1 MRRRKGTKFVSRILV
16 AAATA
21 LITAACGLGQPA
33 SMPGSA
39 SSSDAGGAPGS
50 VAPSVAA
57 SSASPSVV
65 PQPAG
70 LIAFD
75 RHEGAFGAEGPYLG
89 SFVTRSDGTD
99 ELALT
104 IPIEVEGLLPVWSG
118 DGRRLLISPWRP
130 PTGPLRPGTMNPDG
144 SGFVIFE
151 ASGVDGSLACMD
163 WSNDGELLA
172 CWVDG
177 LAPEPDGIYTLRPDG
192 TDLVRLTT
200 SPFHYTV
207 GTAGQCGGGD
217 SRAVFSPDASM
228 IAFIRQRCGTGANP
242 SSDESAAIEVMSRD
256 GTGLHEIVP
265 QGGVKSHPGSQISWS
280 PDGTTIALG
289 SQAGELFL
297 VHPDGTGLAQIRLPT
312 ALGGHHAYG
321 PDWSPDGTRIVF
333 SMFVESR
340 SSTDLYSI
348 APDGSN
354 LVQITDED
362 GVENFASWGPPG
374 S

>member
-1 MRRRKGTKFVSRILV
+1 V
-16 AAATA
+16 
-21 LITAACGLGQPA
+21 PA
-33 SMPGSA
+33 SA
-39 SSSDAGGAPGS
+39 APE
-50 VAPSVAA
+50 PA
-57 SSASPSVV
+57 SSASPSVAA
-65 PQPAG
+65 QPAG
-70 LIAFD
+70 RLAFD
-75 RHEGAFGAEGPYLG
+75 RHDGAFGAEGTYLG
-89 SFVTRSDGTD
+89 SFIARSDGTD
-99 ELALT
+99 ERALT
-104 IPIEVEGLLPVWSG
+104 VPVAVEGLGPVWSP
-118 DGRRLLISPWRP
+118 DGGRLLLSPWRP
-130 PTGPLRPGTMNPDG
+130 PTGPFRPAVIDEDG
-144 SGFVIFE
+144 SDFVVFE
-151 ASGVDGSLACMD
+151 LPEDEGDIGCSD
-163 WSNDGELLA
+163 WSPDGELLV
-172 CWVDG
+172 CWVTSEG
-177 LAPEPDGIYTLRPDG
+177 PEPDGIYTLRPDG

-200 SPFHYTV
+200 SPYRYTE
-207 GTAGQCGGGD
+207 GSAGGCGGGD
-217 SRAVFSPDASM
+217 SRGVFSPDGTR

-265 QGGVKSHPGSQISWS
+265 QGGVKSHPGSQLSWS

-348 APDGSN
+348 ASDGSN

-362 GVENFASWGPPG
+362 GVENFANWGPPG
-374 S
+374 P